1 MSNAP
6 NDHIQQPQVLAAL
19 STVLEPDLGGDL
31 VRLGLVRDVRVDGTR
46 VALTLVHTS
55 PASPVADTLVE
66 AIRQALA
73 PLGVTDITFAT
84 TLEVPKVPAAPA
96 AERPAGPGPGPHG
109 PPPARMPGVRAVI
122 AVASGKGGVG
132 KSTVATNLAIALHK
146 LGAKVGLLDA
156 DIYGPSVPIMLGLR
170 GVRPAVTADERIAPL
185 QRYGLSVMSMGFML
199 AEDQA
204 VVWRGPML
212 GKALQ
217 QFIEDVDWGDKD
229 YVVID
234 MPPGTGDVQLSLAQL
249 LPVAGAVVVTTPQ
262 DVAFADVLRA
272 IKMFEMTKTDVIG
285 VVENMSGFVCGN
297 CGTPHAIFGES
308 RVDHHANERDLDV
321 LGKIPLDAVTA
332 IAADQGE
339 PITVA
344 APDSAAAATYR
355 EIARQVARRVAI
367 LAHHKARQAEKTKGF
382 FGAPPKPV

>member
-1 MSNAP
+1 VS
-6 NDHIQQPQVLAAL
+6 
-19 STVLEPDLGGDL
+19 
-31 VRLGLVRDVRVDGTR
+31 
-46 VALTLVHTS
+46 LTLVYTS
-55 PASPVADTLVE
+55 PEPPVADQLV
-66 AIRQALA
+66 AGIRAALG
-73 PLGVTDITFAT
+73 PLGVSDVVITPR
-84 TLEVPKVPAAPA
+84 LEVPRVAGEPPARPGPA
-96 AERPAGPGPGPHG
+96 MPPGPGG

-132 KSTVATNLAIALHK
+132 KSTVATNLAVALHK
-146 LGAKVGLLDA
+146 LGARVGLLDA

-170 GVRPAVTADERIAPL
+170 GVRPAFTADERIAPL

-199 AEDQA
+199 EEDQA

-249 LPVAGAVVVTTPQ
+249 LPVAGVVVVTTPQ
-262 DVAFADVLRA
+262 DVAFADVKRA
-272 IKMFEMTKTDVIG
+272 IKMFEMTKTDVLG

-308 RVDHHANERDLDV
+308 KVDAHAADHGLAV

-344 APDSAAAATYR
+344 APGSQAAATYR
-355 EIARQVARRVAI
+355 EIARQAARRVAI
-367 LAHHKARQAEKTKGF
+367 LGHKKQQQATKLQGF
-382 FGAPPKPV
+382 FGAPPKSV